1 MALAIGLFSHPY
13 ETYQKSANFAD
24 PKQINLGRSR
34 VLGSQGDTTGEQH
47 TWPRSSVDKHTF
59 RVNDPIQRC
68 LEVADKRAAAI
79 VAPTPAFR

>member
-34 VLGSQGDTTGEQH
+34 VQSSQGDTTGERH
-47 TWPRSSVDKHTF
+47 TWPRSSVDK
-59 RVNDPIQRC
+59 
-68 LEVADKRAAAI
+68 I
-79 VAPTPAFR
+79 VAVKWPSPHPSSKTALPAT